1 MMIMTKNVTARI
13 KTTMKATTNGVEDR
27 AGLDEPGLDTVEEVE
42 VTSFPVVGVGFPVD
56 GLVAP
61 ALDDVD
67 VDDVV
72 GSVMG
77 IVTVFLTVIGP
88 I

>member
-1 MMIMTKNVTARI
+1 MTKNVTART
-13 KTTMKATTNGVEDR
+13 KTTMKATIHGVEDG
-27 AGLDEPGLDTVEEVE
+27 AASDELGLDTIEEVE
-42 VTSFPVVGVGFPVD
+42 VTSFSVDGVGFPVD

-61 ALDDVD
+61 AVDDID

-72 GSVMG
+72 GSVMS
-77 IVTVFLTVIGP
+77 IVTVFITVIGP

>member
-1 MMIMTKNVTARI
+1 MTKNVTARTT
-13 KTTMKATTNGVEDR
+13 TTMKATINGVEDE
-27 AGLDEPGLDTVEEVE
+27 AASDDLGLDSVEEVE
-42 VTSFPVVGVGFPVD
+42 VTSFSVDGVGFPVD
-56 GLVAP
+56 GLVDP
-61 ALDDVD
+61 AVDDVD

-72 GSVMG
+72 GSVVG

>member
-1 MMIMTKNVTARI
+1 MMMMTKNVTAST
-13 KTTMKATTNGVEDR
+13 KTTMKATINGVEDR
-27 AGLDEPGLDTVEEVE
+27 AGSDEPGLDTVDEVE
-42 VTSFPVVGVGFPVD
+42 VTSLSVGGVGFPIDGFVD
-56 GLVAP
+56 PVY
-61 ALDDVD
+61 DID

>member
-1 MMIMTKNVTARI
+1 MMMATKNVTART
-13 KTTMKATTNGVEDR
+13 KTTMKATIHGVEDG
-27 AGLDEPGLDTVEEVE
+27 AASDEPGLHSVEEVE
-42 VTSFPVVGVGFPVD
+42 VTSFPVDGVGFPVD
-56 GLVAP
+56 
-61 ALDDVD
+61 DDD
-67 VDDVV
+67 LDDVV